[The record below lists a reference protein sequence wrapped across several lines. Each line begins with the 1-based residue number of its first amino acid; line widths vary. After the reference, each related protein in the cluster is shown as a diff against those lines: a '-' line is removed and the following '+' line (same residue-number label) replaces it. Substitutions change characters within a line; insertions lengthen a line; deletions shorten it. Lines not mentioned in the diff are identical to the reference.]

1 MVAAAAGACAPQVN
15 ESDLLEFVTK
25 RHLPASYVKEFMAG
39 ARKHTQ
45 AAAPLDVVGQLRR
58 SRQGQQAEHAGEA
71 TTTSLRFHEFAS
83 FIGTREAALRQSF
96 DRIDTDQDGFISVED
111 LLRALDDVRVCRYR
125 QASWCKKVLGMS
137 CDDTTRCRVKKSQ
150 VNCMLAAMDVRDAK
164 TGKVMRTKRRGNCAG
179 TKPHDVASPPVI
191 HTFDV
196 DSAYSERSKPT

>member
-1 MVAAAAGACAPQVN
+1 LGWGSYAPQVN
-15 ESDLLEFVTK
+15 EKDLLEFVSK

-39 ARKHTQ
+39 ARKHTE

-58 SRQGQQAEHAGEA
+58 SRQGQRAEHAGEA
-71 TTTSLRFHEFAS
+71 SSTTSLRFHEFAS

-96 DRIDTDQDGFISVED
+96 DRIDTDRDGFISVED

-164 TGKVMRTKRRGNCAG
+164 TGKVIRTKRRGNCAG
-179 TKPHDVASPPVI
+179 ESSTTTSLPLPSSILSTLRA
-191 HTFDV
+191 
-196 DSAYSERSKPT
+196 AYSERSQPT

>member
-1 MVAAAAGACAPQVN
+1 VACAPQVN
-15 ESDLLEFVTK
+15 EKDLLEFVSK

-58 SRQGQQAEHAGEA
+58 SWQGQRTQVTGGEHAGDA
-71 TTTSLRFHEFAS
+71 SATSLRFHEFAS

-111 LLRALDDVRVCRYR
+111 LRRALDDVRVCRYR
-125 QASWCKKVLGMS
+125 QASWCKKVLGAS
-137 CDDTTRCRVKKSQ
+137 CDNTTRCRVKKSQ

-164 TGKVMRTKRRGNCAG
+164 TGKVIPTKRRGNCAG
-179 TKPHDVASPPVI
+179 AKPHDVPSAPVLRTYVPP
-191 HTFDV
+191 
-196 DSAYSERSKPT
+196 